1 MSSIQIIK
9 TNSSNPDFQNLI
21 KKLDIYLAEQDG
33 DDAPF
38 FAALNTVDAIQHV
51 LVAYIN
57 GKAVG
62 CGAFKKQDES
72 TIEIKRMFV
81 DVSSRNLGVAS
92 SILNDLQLWAKQLNY
107 THCILETGKKMTEAI
122 NLYKK
127 EGFTNIPNYGPYI
140 GVEESVCFSKK
151 I

>member
-122 NLYKK
+122 NLL
-127 EGFTNIPNYGPYI
+127 FQITALT
-140 GVEESVCFSKK
+140 
-151 I
+151 